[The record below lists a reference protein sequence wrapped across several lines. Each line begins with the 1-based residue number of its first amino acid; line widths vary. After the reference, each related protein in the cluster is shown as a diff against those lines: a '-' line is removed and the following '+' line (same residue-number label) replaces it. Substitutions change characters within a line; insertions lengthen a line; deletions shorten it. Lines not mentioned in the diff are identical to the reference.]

1 MRNKQL
7 SKKKY
12 QTWAEKHPMEVKE
25 KNKRNREKILQDDPN
40 YFKRDR
46 EKQLQDDLYSFKMS
60 YEIPKKTKKKKKKR
74 KSISYWSD
82 EDAIS
87 IKTNRCVLPILTQH
101 DSAIGICIA
110 L

>member
-1 MRNKQL
+1 MLTFLPRLTSWGSLHRARAGDPDQ
-7 SKKKY
+7 
-12 QTWAEKHPMEVKE
+12 W
-25 KNKRNREKILQDDPN
+25 QDSGYNLRPDN
-40 YFKRDR
+40 NLK
-46 EKQLQDDLYSFKMS
+46 KQLQDDLYSFKMS

-87 IKTNRCVLPILTQH
+87 IKTNRCVLTILNKK